1 MSTERFINIVDIHNL
16 MVYTEIQKRNNKK
29 YFYRVISIRKG
40 NKVSKKRKYLGS
52 NLSLRSL
59 TKKEKEADKGFGIK
73 NEDVNKSAIEKIK
86 PKIIKILKKNKIEKA
101 GIFGSYVKG
110 EQKKNSD
117 IDIIIEPAKGMGLG
131 FIGVKLELEDKLG
144 RKIDL
149 VTYKGIHPFLKK
161 RILNEEIRII

>member
-1 MSTERFINIVDIHNL
+1 MTKTNKNQQKLSPELQKIKKVIVPIL
-16 MVYTEIQKRNNKK
+16 K
-29 YFYRVISIRKG
+29 
-40 NKVSKKRKYLGS
+40 S
-52 NLSLRSL
+52 N
-59 TKKEKEADKGFGIK
+59 GIK
-73 NEDVNKSAIEKIK
+73 
-86 PKIIKILKKNKIEKA
+86 KA
-101 GIFGSYVKG
+101 GIFGSYIKG

-117 IDIIIEPAKGMGLG
+117 IDIVIEPAKGMGLE